1 MTHPLSRRA
10 ALATLGAAA
19 VAAPAGRLRAQPAE
33 IVVGCVLP
41 ITGGFAASGIQ
52 YYNSLRLAQDD
63 INAAGGINGS
73 KLRIAFEDSQA
84 SNSVAVNAFV
94 KLVQQY
100 PALPFMFLPSLSGQ
114 DLAIEPEVLKE
125 KIPAMYGGG
134 AVAVQERRNP
144 WMFRLRPADNL
155 QGGAIA
161 FAVTE
166 YLKKKKPGILHTQD
180 DYGLGA
186 ANAVEAAL
194 AKAGTPIVAKE
205 AFGARDNDF
214 SAQLLSL
221 KSKGADVI
229 VGFTYNRDGA
239 LILSQR
245 KRLGIDLPYVGGSA
259 TVAPSTLTLVGPED
273 LEGVL
278 GIADA
283 VLGASVSPAS
293 EAFVKRYTDKYGF
306 APDPYGAAYYDG
318 AMILVQ
324 ALKAAGP
331 DRAKLRDHL
340 ATLDGY
346 TGLTRSF
353 RTDAD
358 NNMAHSLVLVKF
370 KPGTKDFD
378 AVATFPKQS

>member
-1 MTHPLSRRA
+1 MTPTISRRA

-19 VAAPAGRLRAQPAE
+19 LAAPAGRLRAQPAE

-63 INAAGGINGS
+63 INAAGGIDGS
-73 KLRIAFEDSQA
+73 KLRIVFEDSQA

-94 KLVQQY
+94 KLVQTY
-100 PALPFMFLPSLSGQ
+100 PALPFVFLPSLSGQ
-114 DLAIEPEVLKE
+114 DLAVEPEVLKE

-134 AVAVQERRNP
+134 AVAVQDRRNP
-144 WMFRLRPADNL
+144 WMFRLRPADSL
-155 QGGAIA
+155 QGGAIS

-166 YLKKKKPGILHTQD
+166 YLKKNKPGILHTQD
-180 DYGLGA
+180 DYGSGA
-186 ANAVEAAL
+186 ASAVEAAL
-194 AKAGTPIVAKE
+194 AKAGTPIVGKE

-221 KSKGADVI
+221 KTRGADVI
-229 VGFTYNRDGA
+229 IGFTYNRDGA

-259 TVAPSTLTLVGPED
+259 TVAPSTLTLVDPDD
-273 LEGVL
+273 LQGVF

-283 VLGASVSPAS
+283 VLGSAVSPAS
-293 EAFVKRYTDKYGF
+293 EAFVKRYTERFGF

-324 ALKAAGP
+324 ALKASGA
-331 DRAKLRDHL
+331 DRGKLRDDL
-340 ATLDGY
+340 SKLSGY
-346 TGLTRSF
+346 TGLSRTF

-370 KPGTKDFD
+370 KPGTKDYE
-378 AVATFPKQS
+378 AVATFPRQG

>member
-1 MTHPLSRRA
+1 MTPIVSRRA
-10 ALATLGAAA
+10 VIATLGAAA
-19 VAAPAGRLRAQPAE
+19 LAAPAGRLRAQPAE

-41 ITGGFAASGIQ
+41 ITGAFAASGIQ

-63 INAAGGINGS
+63 INAAGGISGS
-73 KLRIAFEDSQA
+73 KLRIVFEDSQA

-94 KLVQQY
+94 KVVQQY
-100 PALPFMFLPSLSGQ
+100 APLPFVFLPSLSGQ

-134 AVAVQERRNP
+134 AVAVQERHNP
-144 WMFRLRPADNL
+144 WMFRLRPADSL

-161 FAVTE
+161 YAVTE
-166 YLKKKKPGILHTQD
+166 YLKKKKPAILYTQD
-180 DYGLGA
+180 DYGQGA

-205 AFGARDNDF
+205 AFSPRDNDF

-221 KSKGADVI
+221 KSKGTDVI

-245 KRLGIDLPYVGGSA
+245 KRLGIDLPYIGGSA
-259 TVAPSTLTLVGPED
+259 TVAPSTLTLVSPDD
-273 LEGVL
+273 LDGVL
-278 GIADA
+278 AVTDA
-283 VLGASVSPAS
+283 VLGSAVSPAS
-293 EAFVKRYTDKYGF
+293 EAFVKRYTEKFGF

-324 ALKAAGP
+324 ALKAVGP
-331 DRAKLRDHL
+331 DRVKLRDYL
-340 ATLDGY
+340 STLNGY
-346 TGLTRSF
+346 IGLTRTF

-370 KPGTKDFD
+370 KSGTKNFE
-378 AVATFPKQS
+378 AVARFPKEG